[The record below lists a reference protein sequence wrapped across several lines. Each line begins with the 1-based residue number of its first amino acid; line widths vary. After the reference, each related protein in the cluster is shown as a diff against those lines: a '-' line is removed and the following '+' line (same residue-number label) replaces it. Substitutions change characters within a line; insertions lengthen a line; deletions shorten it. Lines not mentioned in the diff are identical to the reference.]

1 VYQPVVHL
9 GDGCK
14 NAVREGISDG
24 LRPVIPV
31 WVAGRCLPAGFG
43 SWFPGYPAGG
53 SRTEGAKSVIVLGV
67 ILILVGYLLPVPG
80 IIATI
85 GWILLVIGLVL
96 LVLGRMGRPVGGRR
110 YWY

>member
-1 VYQPVVHL
+1 M
-9 GDGCK
+9 
-14 NAVREGISDG
+14 
-24 LRPVIPV
+24 
-31 WVAGRCLPAGFG
+31 PARGFRQLV
-43 SWFPGYPAGG
+43 PEV
-53 SRTEGAKSVIVLGV
+53 SRTAGDFTHGRSQSPVIVLGV

-96 LVLGRMGRPVGGRR
+96 LVLGQMGRPVGGRR